1 MTEITDLKGRRSL
14 WPAASPTQRYLSIV
28 RQGHQGAGPLD
39 EANSDIVSSS
49 DQDCKDRQETRSIQ
63 FVRGDWAC

>member
-14 WPAASPTQRYLSIV
+14 MLASGESHAALLIYCPAGTPRRS
-28 RQGHQGAGPLD
+28 PLD

-63 FVRGDWAC
+63 FVRSD